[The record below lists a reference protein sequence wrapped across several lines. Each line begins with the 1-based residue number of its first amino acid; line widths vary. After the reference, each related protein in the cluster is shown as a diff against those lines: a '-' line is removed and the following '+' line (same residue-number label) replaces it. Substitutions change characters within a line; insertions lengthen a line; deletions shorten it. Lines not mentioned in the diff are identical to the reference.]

1 MATLE
6 NYKADKPIKMLV
18 IGDTGTGK
26 TGALAS
32 LANAGYK
39 LHILDY
45 DNGLD
50 ILSTTVQGDKFQ
62 NVEYETL
69 TEKKKAVGGQVL
81 IQGAPKSFAKGLA
94 LLTEWGQK
102 YTSKEDVI
110 VIDSL
115 TFFSDAAMEHVLAG
129 AGHTGRQPEI
139 QEWGL
144 AMSLMEDVLSILY
157 SDDIKCNVIVNA
169 HIKYIQDEGTG
180 VIKALVNTLGSK
192 LPPKVGRYF
201 NHLIMAQQ
209 QATGK
214 RVLLTKGAAMFG
226 LKSPNPNIKAQY
238 PIESGLADYFKDV
251 KGA

>member
-1 MATLE
+1 MPTLE
-6 NYKADKPIKMLV
+6 GYKTEKPIKML
-18 IGDTGTGK
+18 IMGDTGTAK

-50 ILSTTVQGDKFQ
+50 ILSTTVQPDKLC

-69 TEKKKAVGGQVL
+69 SEPRKAVNGVILPAGGL
-81 IQGAPKSFAKGLA
+81 PKAFTKGLA
-94 LLTEWGQK
+94 KLTEWANK
-102 YTSKEDVI
+102 YTSLQDII

-115 TFFSDAAMEHVLAG
+115 TFMSDAALEHVQGG
-129 AGHTGRQPEI
+129 AGHLGKNPEI

-144 AMSLMEDVLSILY
+144 AMNLIEDVLSILY
-157 SDDIKCNVIVNA
+157 SDDVKCNVIINS

-180 VIKALVNTLGSK
+180 IVKAQINTIGSK

-201 NHLIMAQQ
+201 NHMLLATMAG
-209 QATGK
+209 TK
-214 RVLLTKGAAMFG
+214 RVLKTKATAMMG
-226 LKSPNPNIKAQY
+226 LKSPNPEKVKDQY
-238 PIESGLADYFKDV
+238 PCETGLADYFKDV
-251 KGA
+251 KA

>member
-1 MATLE
+1 MPTLE
-6 NYKADKPIKMLV
+6 TYKAEKPIKMLYM
-18 IGDTGTGK
+18 GDTGTGK

-32 LANAGYK
+32 LVNNGYK

-50 ILSTTVQGDKFQ
+50 ILSTTVKPEFLK

-69 TEKKKAVGGQVL
+69 TEKKKAVNGTVL
-81 IQGAPKSFAKGLA
+81 IQGTPKSFAKGLA
-94 LLTEWGQK
+94 LLTEWGSK

-115 TFFSDAAMEHVLAG
+115 TFMSDAALEHVLAG

-144 AMSLMEDVLSILY
+144 AMSLIEDLLSILY
-157 SDDIKCNVIVNA
+157 SDDIKCNVIVNS
-169 HIKYIQDEGTG
+169 HIKYIEDEGTG
-180 VIKALVNTLGSK
+180 MVKAQINTLGSK

-201 NHLIMAQQ
+201 NHLIMGAMQ
-209 QATGK
+209 GPK
-214 RVLLTKGAAMFG
+214 RIFKTKGSAIFG
-226 LKSPNPNIKAQY
+226 LKSPNPDKVKDQY
-238 PIESGLADYFKDV
+238 GIETGLWEYFQDV
-251 KGA
+251 KK

>member
-6 NYKADKPIKMLV
+6 NYKDIKPIKMLFM
-18 IGDTGTGK
+18 GDTGTGK

-50 ILSTTVQGDKFQ
+50 ILSSKIKPEFLK

-69 TEKKKAVGGQVL
+69 TEKKKAINGQVL
-81 IQGAPKSFAKGLA
+81 FQGTPKRFAKGLQ
-94 LLTEWGQK
+94 LLTEWSGK
-102 YTSKEDVI
+102 YTSLDDVI

-115 TFFSDAAMEHVLAG
+115 TFMSDAALEHVLAG
-129 AGHTGRQPEI
+129 AGHTGKQPEI

-144 AMSLMEDVLSILY
+144 AMSLIEDVLSILY
-157 SDDIKCNVIVNA
+157 SADLQCNVIVNS

-180 VIKALVNTLGSK
+180 IVKAQINTLGSK

-201 NHLIMAQQ
+201 NHLIMAQMQ
-209 QATGK
+209 GTK
-214 RVLLTKGAAMFG
+214 RVFKTKGSAMFG
-226 LKSPNPNIKAQY
+226 LKSPNPDKVKDTY
-238 PIESGLADYFKDV
+238 DIESGLLEYFRDV
-251 KGA
+251 KA

>member
-6 NYKADKPIKMLV
+6 NYKKDKPIKMLV

-50 ILSTTVQGDKFQ
+50 ILSTAVKAEALQ
-62 NVEYETL
+62 NVEFETL
-69 TEKKKAVGGQVL
+69 TEKKKAVGGQIL
-81 IQGAPKSFAKGLA
+81 IQGSPKSFAKGLA
-94 LLTEWGQK
+94 LLTEWSQK
-102 YTSKEDVI
+102 YTSQEDII

-115 TFFSDAAMEHVLAG
+115 TFMSDAALEHVLAG

-157 SDDIKCNVIVNA
+157 SDDLKCNVIVNS

-180 VIKALVNTLGSK
+180 LVKAQVNTLGSK

-226 LKSPNPNIKAQY
+226 LKCPNPGIKATY
-238 PIESGLADYFKDV
+238 SIESGLAEYFQDV
-251 KGA
+251 KA